1 MDINLMITSFPKL
14 LDATVVTVKLLSL
27 SLFFGLFIGL
37 LFAILRLS
45 KNKIINKFAYGYS
58 YVFRGTPLLVQIFI
72 IYFGLGNIEYFRS
85 TFLWVVFKEP
95 YWCAIIAFALN
106 TGAYTSEI
114 LRSAFQTIKPGF
126 IEAGKSL
133 GISNKIIFYKIQIP
147 IAIRQ
152 SLPAYGNEIILM
164 MKGTSLA
171 STVTLM
177 DFDLMINSLP
187 KLLGAT
193 VVTLKLLSASL
204 FFGLFIGLLFAVLR
218 LNKNKIINKFAYTYS
233 YVFRGT
239 PLLVQIFII
248 YFGLGQIEYFRSTF
262 LWVVFKEPYWCAII
276 AFALNTGA
284 YTSEILRS
292 AFQTIK
298 PGLIEAGKSLGIS
311 NKIIFYKIQIP
322 IAIRQSL
329 PAYGNEIILMMK
341 GTSLA
346 STVTLMDLTG
356 VAKYIISTT
365 FKPIEVF
372 IVAGGIYLFM
382 TFIIH
387 NVIKF
392 LEKKYS
398 FN

>member
-1 MDINLMITSFPKL
+1 MDLELMINSLPKL
-14 LDATVVTVKLLSL
+14 LNAAVITLKLLSV
-27 SLFFGLFIGL
+27 SLIIGLFIGL
-37 LFAILRLS
+37 FFAILRLN
-45 KNKIINKFAYGYS
+45 KNIFINRFAYGYS

-72 IYFGLGNIEYFRS
+72 IYFGLGQIEYLRS
-85 TFLWVVFKEP
+85 TVLWVILKEP
-95 YWCAIIAFALN
+95 YWCAIISFALN

-114 LRSAFQTIKPGF
+114 LRSAFQTIKPGI

-171 STVTLM
+171 STVT
-177 DFDLMINSLP
+177 I
-187 KLLGAT
+187 
-193 VVTLKLLSASL
+193 
-204 FFGLFIGLLFAVLR
+204 
-218 LNKNKIINKFAYTYS
+218 
-233 YVFRGT
+233 
-239 PLLVQIFII
+239 
-248 YFGLGQIEYFRSTF
+248 
-262 LWVVFKEPYWCAII
+262 
-276 AFALNTGA
+276 
-284 YTSEILRS
+284 
-292 AFQTIK
+292 
-298 PGLIEAGKSLGIS
+298 
-311 NKIIFYKIQIP
+311 
-322 IAIRQSL
+322 
-329 PAYGNEIILMMK
+329 
-341 GTSLA
+341 
-346 STVTLMDLTG
+346 MDLTG

>member
-1 MDINLMITSFPKL
+1 MDFSIMATSFPKL
-14 LDATVVTVKLLSL
+14 LSASVITLKLLSL

-37 LFAILRLS
+37 LFAILRLN
-45 KNKIINKFAYGYS
+45 KNPIINKFAYGYS
-58 YVFRGTPLLVQIFI
+58 YI
-72 IYFGLGNIEYFRS
+72 
-85 TFLWVVFKEP
+85 
-95 YWCAIIAFALN
+95 
-106 TGAYTSEI
+106 
-114 LRSAFQTIKPGF
+114 
-126 IEAGKSL
+126 
-133 GISNKIIFYKIQIP
+133 
-147 IAIRQ
+147 
-152 SLPAYGNEIILM
+152 
-164 MKGTSLA
+164 
-171 STVTLM
+171 
-177 DFDLMINSLP
+177 
-187 KLLGAT
+187 
-193 VVTLKLLSASL
+193 
-204 FFGLFIGLLFAVLR
+204 
-218 LNKNKIINKFAYTYS
+218 
-233 YVFRGT
+233 FRGT

-262 LWVVFKEPYWCAII
+262 LWVIFKEPYWCAII

-292 AFQTIK
+292 AFETIK
-298 PGLIEAGKSLGIS
+298 PGIIEAGKSLGLS

-322 IAIRQSL
+322 VAIRQSL

-387 NVIKF
+387 NLIKY

-398 FN
+398 FQQ

>member
-1 MDINLMITSFPKL
+1 MDLELMSSSIPKL
-14 LDATVVTVKLLSL
+14 LSATVITLKLLSL

-37 LFAILRLS
+37 IFAILRLN
-45 KNKIINKFAYGYS
+45 KNIFVNKFAYGYS
-58 YVFRGTPLLVQIFI
+58 YLFRGTPLLVQIFI
-72 IYFGLGNIEYFRS
+72 IYFGLGQIEYLRS
-85 TFLWVVFKEP
+85 TVLWVVLKEP
-95 YWCAIIAFALN
+95 YWCAIIAFSLN

-164 MKGTSLA
+164 L
-171 STVTLM
+171 
-177 DFDLMINSLP
+177 
-187 KLLGAT
+187 
-193 VVTLKLLSASL
+193 
-204 FFGLFIGLLFAVLR
+204 
-218 LNKNKIINKFAYTYS
+218 
-233 YVFRGT
+233 
-239 PLLVQIFII
+239 
-248 YFGLGQIEYFRSTF
+248 
-262 LWVVFKEPYWCAII
+262 
-276 AFALNTGA
+276 
-284 YTSEILRS
+284 
-292 AFQTIK
+292 
-298 PGLIEAGKSLGIS
+298 
-311 NKIIFYKIQIP
+311 
-322 IAIRQSL
+322 
-329 PAYGNEIILMMK
+329 K

-372 IVAGGIYLFM
+372 IVAGSIYLFM

-387 NVIKF
+387 NFIKY

-398 FN
+398 YE

>member
-1 MDINLMITSFPKL
+1 MDIELMVSSF
-14 LDATVVTVKLLSL
+14 
-27 SLFFGLFIGL
+27 
-37 LFAILRLS
+37 
-45 KNKIINKFAYGYS
+45 
-58 YVFRGTPLLVQIFI
+58 
-72 IYFGLGNIEYFRS
+72 
-85 TFLWVVFKEP
+85 
-95 YWCAIIAFALN
+95 
-106 TGAYTSEI
+106 
-114 LRSAFQTIKPGF
+114 
-126 IEAGKSL
+126 
-133 GISNKIIFYKIQIP
+133 
-147 IAIRQ
+147 
-152 SLPAYGNEIILM
+152 
-164 MKGTSLA
+164 
-171 STVTLM
+171 
-177 DFDLMINSLP
+177 P

-193 VVTLKLLSASL
+193 VITLKLLSVSL
-204 FFGLFIGLLFAVLR
+204 VIGLFIGLIFAILR
-218 LNKNKIINKFAYTYS
+218 LNKNIFISRFAYGYS
-233 YVFRGT
+233 YIFRGT

-248 YFGLGQIEYFRSTF
+248 YFGLGQIEYLRSTV
-262 LWVVFKEPYWCAII
+262 LWVILKEPYWCAII

-365 FKPIEVF
+365 FKPVEVF

-387 NVIKF
+387 NVIKY

-398 FN
+398 FYQ